1 MRPDKA
7 FYPARDLLLSSGPRP
22 FLIDRYAA
30 INRRNDSHLIFWSS
44 PSIRPKIVL
53 HFWRKPFFFSFLI
66 LAINSAKKR
75 FEFLAKIFLFWSAAM
90 VAARWNLVR
99 TECGPLLQ
107 KITDPCSRVTSFDGW
122 QAFANCVRTS
132 KFNIFDNQALL
143 NSKISSLL
151 CLLMYYIIKKKKLKN

>member
-1 MRPDKA
+1 MILTLFFGLRHQFGQKK
-7 FYPARDLLLSSGPRP
+7 SCISGEN
-22 FLIDRYAA
+22 L
-30 INRRNDSHLIFWSS
+30 
-44 PSIRPKIVL
+44 
-53 HFWRKPFFFSFLI
+53 FFSFLI

-75 FEFLAKIFLFWSAAM
+75 FEFLAKIFLFWSAVM

-107 KITDPCSRVTSFDGW
+107 KITDPCSRVTSLDGW

-143 NSKISSLL
+143 NSKFSSLL
-151 CLLMYYIIKKKKLKN
+151 CLLMYCIIKKKKKTKKLKRHFSCRLIF